1 MFLKNNFYCKY
12 FNLYSGKLD
21 FMQKGLVIKSIS
33 GFYTVRTDSGEDFVC
48 KLPGKLKRERSLT
61 DIVALGDRVT
71 FTYNPN
77 EENGLIETVKERV
90 NALSRSRPS
99 AHNRSWKTDK
109 EQVLVANVDQ
119 VVFVF
124 SLKKPTT
131 SLRKLDRL
139 LVGTEQQNIP
149 AVICVNKIDLGTIE
163 EGKVQFGLYK
173 KIGYDVVY
181 TSTTSNEGVQELR
194 DLLKD
199 RVSVFAGSSGVGKSS
214 LLNAIQPKL
223 GLRTNN
229 VSDATGKGLHT
240 TRYGELFPLNF
251 GGWVADTPGIRGWAL
266 YDIEPKELD
275 AYFREIEPFVS
286 QCQFSD
292 CSHNNDPGCAVQQAV
307 ADGHISAERFD
318 SYHRL
323 REEHENLLEEPW

>member
-1 MFLKNNFYCKY
+1 
-12 FNLYSGKLD
+12 
-21 FMQKGLVIKSIS
+21 MQKGLVIKSIS
-33 GFYTVRTDSGEDFVC
+33 GFYTVRTASGEDFVC

-61 DIVALGDRVT
+61 DIVALGDQVT

-77 EENGLIETVKERV
+77 EENGLIESIEERT
-90 NALSRSRPS
+90 NALARSRPS

-124 SLKKPTT
+124 SLTKPST

-139 LVGTEQQNIP
+139 LVVTEQQDIP
-149 AVICVNKIDLGTIE
+149 AVICVNKIDLGTVE
-163 EGKVQFGLYK
+163 EAEAQFGIYK
-173 KIGYDVVY
+173 KIGYEVIY
-181 TSTTSNEGVQELR
+181 TSAQTGQGIQELR

-214 LLNAIQPKL
+214 LLNAVQPKL
-223 GLRTNN
+223 GLRTND
-229 VSDATGKGLHT
+229 VSDATGKGMHT
-240 TRYGELFPLNF
+240 TRYGELFPLHF

-275 AYFREIEPFVS
+275 AYFREIEPFVTD
-286 QCQFSD
+286 CQFSD
-292 CSHNNDPGCAVQQAV
+292 CSHSNEQGCAVLKAV
-307 ADGHISAERFD
+307 ANGEISAARFD
-318 SYHRL
+318 SYQRL

>member
-1 MFLKNNFYCKY
+1 
-12 FNLYSGKLD
+12 
-21 FMQKGLVIKSIS
+21 MQNGLVIKSIS
-33 GFYTVRTDSGEDFVC
+33 GFYTVRTASGEDFVC

-61 DIVALGDRVT
+61 DIVALGDEVT
-71 FTYNPN
+71 FTYNPA
-77 EENGLIETVKERV
+77 EENGLIESIEERF
-90 NALSRSRPS
+90 NALARSRPS

-124 SLKKPTT
+124 SLKKPVT

-139 LVGTEQQNIP
+139 LVVTEQQDIP
-149 AVICVNKIDLGTIE
+149 AVICVNKVDLGTVE
-163 EGKVQFGLYK
+163 EGEAQFSLYQ

-181 TSTTSNEGVQELR
+181 TSAITGQGIQELR

-199 RVSVFAGSSGVGKSS
+199 KVSVFAGSSGVGKSS
-214 LLNAIQPKL
+214 LLNAVQPKL
-223 GLRTNN
+223 GLRTSD
-229 VSDATGKGLHT
+229 VSDATGKGMHT

-266 YDIEPKELD
+266 YDIEPEELD

-286 QCQFSD
+286 GCQFSD
-292 CSHNNDPGCAVQQAV
+292 CSHSNEPRCAVLKAV
-307 ADGHISAERFD
+307 EEGHISAERFD
-318 SYHRL
+318 SYQRL